1 MTYFRP
7 LSGIKKAEKENH
19 MNTQLNIKTQRR
31 FSPIIVT
38 LLVGFV
44 AVLVSGGPSVQAQ
57 TTTTAATVDSSITIK
72 TNGTV
77 SDPSGSIKLS
87 GNVIIKCRR
96 VIDPTSTTTAPLVLL
111 DFDFSQLTG
120 TTGSGKTLTTY
131 VTGDNHATS
140 VRPLQASDTIV
151 VTVPYF
157 DSTKDM
163 LSANSFLATATLNF
177 DISAGTLT
185 SGTLTYGTNIFK
197 STGVGTFTVN

>member
-38 LLVGFV
+38 LLIGFV

-157 DSTKDM
+157 DSTKDI

>member
-1 MTYFRP
+1 
-7 LSGIKKAEKENH
+7 
-19 MNTQLNIKTQRR
+19 MNTQLNIKTRRR

-44 AVLVSGGPSVQAQ
+44 TVLVLGGPSVQAQ
-57 TTTTAATVDSSITIK
+57 TPATVDSSITIK

-77 SDPSGSIKLS
+77 TEGTTTVKLS

-96 VIDPTSTTTAPLVLL
+96 VIDTSTPTITPVVLL

-120 TTGSGKTLTTY
+120 TTGSGKTLVTY
-131 VTGDNHATS
+131 ITGGNHS
-140 VRPLQASDTIV
+140 SQIRPLQASDTIV
-151 VTVPYF
+151 VTVPYY
-157 DSTKDM
+157 DSTKDL
-163 LSANSFLATATLNF
+163 LSASSFLATANLNF

-185 SGTLTYGTNIFK
+185 SGTLTYGTNIFR